1 MSLNTNT
8 WNRLRYTFYL
18 PVYDLIADRAFRKY
32 RQRSI
37 KLLQAQP
44 DDNILIVGAG
54 TGLDLPYLR
63 GYTRIT
69 ANDITPGMI
78 TKLKARAEQL
88 AIPVEAHVMDGQQLA
103 YPDNSFDA
111 VLLHLIIAVIPDPIA
126 CIREV
131 EQVLK
136 PGGAVMVFDK
146 FLPDGQ
152 KPSLL
157 RRLFN
162 QVAST
167 LFSDVNRSIGSIVSH
182 TSLQMELNEPA
193 AFGGT
198 FRVVRLRK
206 PF

>member
-1 MSLNTNT
+1 MSVNTNT

-18 PVYDLIADRAFRKY
+18 PIYDLIADRIFRKH
-32 RQRSI
+32 RKRSI
-37 KLLQAQP
+37 ELLQVHP
-44 DDNILIVGAG
+44 DDAILIVGAG
-54 TGLDLPYLR
+54 TGLDLPYLK

-88 AIPVEAHVMDGQQLA
+88 AIPVEAHVMDGQKLS

-111 VLLHLIIAVIPDPIA
+111 VVLHLIIAVIPDPVA

-131 EQVLK
+131 ERVLK
-136 PGGAVMVFDK
+136 PSGTVVVFDK

-167 LFSDVNRSIGSIVSH
+167 LFSDVNRSIGNIVSH

-198 FRVVRLRK
+198 FRIVRLRK
-206 PF
+206 PL

>member
-18 PVYDLIADRAFRKY
+18 PVYDLIADRVFRKY

-88 AIPVEAHVMDGQQLA
+88 AIPMEAHVMDGQQLT

-111 VLLHLIIAVIPDPIA
+111 VILHLIIAVIPDPIA
-126 CIREV
+126 CIKELER
-131 EQVLK
+131 VLK
-136 PGGAVMVFDK
+136 PGGTVMVFDK

-182 TSLQMELNEPA
+182 TSLQVELNESA

-198 FRVVRLRK
+198 FRIVRLRK